1 MNYRS
6 LDITWTLKSLKFL
19 HLGDLRHFPLV
30 VPMKTWITSFLT
42 DSKLKPV

>member
-19 HLGDLRHFPLV
+19 HLGDLLPFPLV
-30 VPMKTWITSFLT
+30 VPLKTRITSFRT
-42 DSKLKPV
+42 ASKLEPV